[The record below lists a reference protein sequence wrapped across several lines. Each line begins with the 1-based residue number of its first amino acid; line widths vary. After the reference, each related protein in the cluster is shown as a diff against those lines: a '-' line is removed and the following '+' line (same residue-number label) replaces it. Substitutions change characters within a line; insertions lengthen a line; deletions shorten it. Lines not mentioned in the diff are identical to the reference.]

1 MGEFEAECARRS
13 LPLKVLPPRRPQLNG
28 IVERANRTARS
39 ECWRFHDG
47 KLNCGAMN
55 KTLQTYLD
63 YCNNRRPH
71 RSLDMR
77 TPKQQAAFLGMAA

>member
-39 ECWRFHDG
+39 ECWRACDG
-47 KLNCGAMN
+47 ELNCGAMN
-55 KTLQTYLD
+55 KTLRTCLD

-71 RSLDMR
+71 SLDMR